1 MPLNIQGTQRPP
13 EREPLYALST
23 ATADRAASEG
33 CFGFQGSLSLVPL
46 PEPPLLL
53 PSAGLPVATGMVSL
67 GLGPW
72 DSQCNGLMG
81 RRLAKRANGMRSEC
95 CKWSRAMVLLQP
107 SCLLILPPISAL
119 DQSCQISTHPTVL
132 GLKALPNSIP
142 TKDL

>member
-81 RRLAKRANGMRSEC
+81 RRLAKRAGGY
-95 CKWSRAMVLLQP
+95 
-107 SCLLILPPISAL
+107 SC
-119 DQSCQISTHPTVL
+119 T
-132 GLKALPNSIP
+132 
-142 TKDL
+142 